1 MRTISHHVQSIIDET
16 PFLGEILSEGLGNA
30 AAIARSIRP
39 QVEKRALESVSE
51 QAIAMA
57 LHRMPQRKRPR
68 DYGFRFLKNI
78 TDITVRSDLTLY
90 FVHNMPLEKK
100 LFERLSDFEKS
111 HHESVFGVTRG
122 LSETLIII
130 RAHVLPAIKRM
141 FGSSESS
148 TQTHVSSITMRLPEA
163 SVSVPGVYYPILKA
177 LAWEGVNLVE
187 LVSAGT
193 ELTLFVKDRDVEQ
206 ALQVIRKFTR
216 SGR

>member
-1 MRTISHHVQSIIDET
+1 MRTISQHVQEIIDET
-16 PFLGEILSEGLGNA
+16 PFLGEIISEGLGNA
-30 AAIARSIRP
+30 AAIARTIRP
-39 QVEKRALESVSE
+39 QIEARTLDDVSE

-57 LHRMPQRKRPR
+57 LHRLPKRKRPQ
-68 DYGFRFLKNI
+68 DYGFRFLKYI

-90 FVHNMPLEKK
+90 FVHNMPFERR
-100 LFERLSDFEKS
+100 LFERLSDFEKH

-122 LSETLIII
+122 LSETLIVI
-130 RAHVLPAIKRM
+130 RANALTAIKRM
-141 FGSSESS
+141 FGSSASR
-148 TQTHVSSITMRLPEA
+148 TQVHVSSITMRLPEA

-193 ELTLFVKDRDVEQ
+193 ELTLFVKDKDVDR

-216 SGR
+216 GKR